1 MTAFLI
7 YELKVALLITAFY
20 ACWRLF
26 LANQTCHQQNRW
38 ILISS
43 VVASFVLPFCKI
55 TIHKTI
61 DITGDMEA
69 APVIANN
76 ALSDYP
82 AWMLVLVAI
91 LIIGVV
97 LIVARLA
104 LSLHQL
110 RKLKQPSEIHPMSDG
125 HKLAVCETASQ
136 PFSWWNTVF
145 LNRKDFEEGTT
156 ALLTHELGH
165 IRLHHSLDV
174 VLIELFTALQWF
186 NPAMW
191 MLRRDLRTIHEYE
204 ADQQVLSHGFNDIQ
218 YLNLLVRMAAS
229 QGGYSLVNGI
239 SNKSTLKKRITMIT
253 KPKSNRLQWWRLA
266 YILPI
271 VAISLYTSC
280 ATKVDYRNLDKLA
293 ITLEVKDGREC
304 FGVKAPVGAFYTWL
318 ESGHLAEH
326 GDVKEER
333 GWNTRSYFDVENHVV
348 KLDGKEIT
356 KDNIPYI
363 PVESIKEVKLL
374 QGDKPRVIELYT
386 TYVSGFN
393 RTEKYEWP
401 EKYKNSSKRWIFF
414 KVEDIATGQPLSGA
428 EVTVEETGHKAFTN
442 SEGWCEMKIALGTT
456 VKATYPGLSSEAYKV
471 EALFNQDLQGYTFWM
486 NKPGV
491 HIYNSIDVKEQPKY
505 EGDADK
511 WFAEHVQLS
520 SADKQEKLY
529 PVTVCAVINEDGSVS
544 GARIRHGIR
553 KSLNDEAV
561 RLVSAMPNWK
571 PAKEKGQAVK
581 CCTFIRVNFDKISE
595 FYTDSIV
602 GESALENTY
611 TSQEE
616 NVFIGAYVRDAKSK
630 TYLNDADVT
639 ITNIDGMKLGKPII
653 QEVSKNSKMYR
664 YVASVPRASQ
674 YIIKVSKKG
683 YQSEQRI
690 VTLRKEEKQK
700 LADEI
705 YLQASNAN

>member
-1 MTAFLI
+1 MTSFLI
-7 YELKVALLITAFY
+7 YELKVALLIIAFY
-20 ACWRLF
+20 ACWRLL
-26 LANQTCHQQNRW
+26 LANQTCYRQNRW

-43 VVASFVLPFCKI
+43 VVASFVLPCCKI
-55 TIHKTI
+55 TIHKTV
-61 DITGDMEA
+61 DITNDMEA

-76 ALSDYP
+76 ALSGYSVW
-82 AWMLVLVAI
+82 ALVLVAI
-91 LIIGVV
+91 FIIGVI
-97 LIVARLA
+97 LLMIKLA
-104 LSLHQL
+104 LSLRQL
-110 RKLKQPSEIHPMSDG
+110 SKLKQPSEIHQISEG
-125 HKLAVCETASQ
+125 HELAVCDSASQ

-204 ADQQVLSHGFNDIQ
+204 ADQQVLSRGFNDIQ
-218 YLNLLVRMAAS
+218 YLNLLIRMAAS
-229 QGGYSLVNGI
+229 QGGYSLANGI
-239 SNKSTLKKRITMIT
+239 SNKSTLKKRIAMIT

-293 ITLEVKDGREC
+293 ITFEVKDGREC
-304 FGVKAPVGAFYTWL
+304 FGIKAPVGAFYTWL

-348 KLDGKEIT
+348 KLDGQEIT
-356 KDNIPYI
+356 KENIPNV
-363 PVESIKEVKLL
+363 PVERIKEVKFL

-401 EKYKNSSKRWIFF
+401 EKYKNTDKRWMFF
-414 KVEDIATGQPLSGA
+414 KVVNIATGQPLGGA
-428 EVTVEETGHKAFTN
+428 EVSVEETGHKAFTN

-456 VKATYPGLSSEAYKV
+456 VKATYPGLTSKAYKV
-471 EALFNQDLQGYTFWM
+471 EALFGQDLQGYTFCM
-486 NKPGV
+486 NRPGEY
-491 HIYNSIDVKEQPKY
+491 IYNSIDVKEQPKFK
-505 EGDADK
+505 GDADK
-511 WFAEHVQLS
+511 WFADHVQLS
-520 SADKQEKLY
+520 STDRQEKLY

-553 KSLNDEAV
+553 KSLNDEAI
-561 RLVSAMPNWK
+561 RLVSAMPKWK
-571 PAKEKGQAVK
+571 PAKEKGQAVR

-602 GESALENTY
+602 GESSLENTN

-616 NVFIGAYVRDAKSK
+616 KVLIGAYVRDAKSK

-639 ITNIDGMKLGKPII
+639 ITNIDGVKFGKPTI
-653 QEVSKNSKMYR
+653 QEVSKNSKMFR

-683 YQSEQRI
+683 YQPEQRI
-690 VTLRKEEKQK
+690 VILRKEEKQK

-705 YLQASNAN
+705 YLQVSNAN

>member
-20 ACWRLF
+20 VCWRLF
-26 LANQTCHQQNRW
+26 LASQTCHKQNRW
-38 ILISS
+38 ILILS
-43 VVASFVLPFCKI
+43 VIASFILPFCRI
-55 TIHKTI
+55 TIHKTV
-61 DITGDMEA
+61 DITGEMEA
-69 APVIANN
+69 TPVIANN
-76 ALSDYP
+76 ASNANP
-82 AWMLVLVAI
+82 VWMLALVAI
-91 LIIGVV
+91 FIIGAVLII
-97 LIVARLA
+97 ARVA

-110 RKLKQPSEIHPMSDG
+110 NKLKQPSEIHPMSEG
-125 HKLAVCETASQ
+125 HELAVCETASQ

-145 LNRKDFEEGTT
+145 LNRKDFEEGTS

-165 IRLHHSLDV
+165 IRLRHSLDV

-204 ADQQVLSHGFNDIQ
+204 ADQQVLSHGFNNIQ

-253 KPKSNRLQWWRLA
+253 KPKSNRWQWWRLA

-304 FGVKAPVGAFYTWL
+304 FGIKAPVGAFYTWL

-326 GDVKEER
+326 GDVKEDRIWNIR
-333 GWNTRSYFDVENHVV
+333 GCYDVDNTMI

-356 KDNIPYI
+356 KNNIPQI

-374 QGDKPRVIELYT
+374 KGDQPRIIELYT

-401 EKYKNSSKRWIFF
+401 EKYKNSCKRWIFF

-428 EVTVEETGHKAFTN
+428 EVSVEETGHKAFTN

-456 VKATYPGLSSEAYKV
+456 VKATYPGFTSGTYKLEV
-471 EALFNQDLQGYTFWM
+471 MSGQDLQGYTFWM

-561 RLVSAMPNWK
+561 RLVSAMPKWK
-571 PAKEKGQAVK
+571 PAKEKDQAVK
-581 CCTFIRVNFDKISE
+581 CCTFIEVNFDKISE

-602 GESALENTY
+602 GESSLDNTN
-611 TSQEE
+611 TSKKEK
-616 NVFIGAYVRDAKSK
+616 VLIGAYVRDAKSK

-639 ITNIDGMKLGKPII
+639 ITNIDGMKLGKTTI

-664 YVASVPRASQ
+664 YVASVPRTSQ

-705 YLQASNAN
+705 YLQALNAN